1 MNLFMF
7 SLAVIFVI
15 INGIPQ
21 LYLAKN
27 LGMKLKPTA
36 FGYFIGAIGNLFT
49 GSVTPISAQAETIS
63 MAGLIKNQNQRVF
76 ALLLAAIVGIILG
89 ASGLIGK
96 VAVFAGDSVLSGMMA
111 GVGLI
116 LTLVV
121 VNFIKT
127 DKRTSLVSLVFGLL
141 TYAVCLNSGVGF
153 LNGNALVLTIAVSMF
168 ASIIDFAL
176 IQKRRISFAE
186 LPAEVQES
194 DNFKFWTKDFWKDF
208 KLVKPAFTAS
218 AILGGLG
225 IICLNIGSNLTFGG
239 ITSGIAGTT
248 QNFNVLTFI
257 NSLADIPSIL
267 FGGAPIEAIISGTA
281 ASPWPVVAGIV
292 MMALC
297 GVLLI
302 TGILGRLGKYI
313 PAESIAGFLA
323 VIGFKLTLV
332 LNLGLI
338 GVLAKNPT
346 DASAGVVAFGITA
359 LTKNPFLG
367 LVAGILVNI
376 TKGLF
381 GLV

>member
-1 MNLFMF
+1 MSFFMF
-7 SLAVIFVI
+7 SLAVVFVI

-36 FGYFIGAIGNLFT
+36 FGYFIGAIGNLLT

-76 ALLLAAIVGIILG
+76 ALLMAAIVGIIMG
-89 ASGLIGK
+89 ATGLIGK

-121 VNFIKT
+121 VDFIRS
-127 DKRTSLVSLVFGLL
+127 DKRTSLVSLGFGLV
-141 TYAVCLNSGVGF
+141 TYGVCLNSGNSF
-153 LNGNALVLTIAVSMF
+153 LTGNALVLTIALSMF
-168 ASIIDFAL
+168 ASIVDFVL
-176 IQKRRISFAE
+176 IQGKRISFAE

-194 DNFKFWTKDFWKDF
+194 DNYKFWTKNFWADF
-208 KLVKPAFTAS
+208 KFVKPVYTAS
-218 AILGGLG
+218 AVLGGLG

-239 ITSGIAGTT
+239 ITASIAGTT
-248 QNFNVLTFI
+248 QNFNFLTFI

-281 ASPWPVVAGIV
+281 ASPWPIMAGVV

-302 TGILGRLGKYI
+302 TGILGRLGRYI

-323 VIGFKLTLV
+323 IIGFKLTLV

-338 GVLAKNPT
+338 GALARNPT
-346 DASAGVVAFGITA
+346 DASAGMVAFGITA

-367 LVAGILVNI
+367 LAAGILVNL

-381 GLV
+381 GLI

>member
-1 MNLFMF
+1 MNFLMF
-7 SLAVIFVI
+7 CLAVVFVI

-36 FGYFIGAIGNLFT
+36 FGYFIGAFGNLFT

-89 ASGLIGK
+89 ATGLIGR
-96 VAVFAGDSVLSGMMA
+96 VASYAGDSVLCGMMA

-127 DKRTSLVSLVFGLL
+127 DKRTSLVSLFSGLAA
-141 TYAVCLNSGVGF
+141 YAVCLNSGNAF

-168 ASIIDFAL
+168 ISIADFAL

-186 LPAEVQES
+186 LPVEVQEN
-194 DNFKFWTKDFWKDF
+194 DDFRFWTKKFWADF
-208 KLVKPAFTAS
+208 KFVKPAFAMS
-218 AILGGLG
+218 AVLGGLG

-239 ITSGIAGTT
+239 ITSSIAGTT
-248 QNFNVLTFI
+248 QNFNVLTLI
-257 NSLADIPSIL
+257 NSLADVPSIL

-281 ASPWPVVAGIV
+281 ASPWPIVAGIV

-302 TGILGRLGKYI
+302 TGVLGRLGRYI

-338 GVLAKNPT
+338 GTLAKDPA

-367 LVAGILVNI
+367 LVAGVLVNL